1 VPTDFDSTRPEVCIF
16 LEESV
21 AQVSVFYK
29 RNMLIF
35 NTVLIYRN
43 SEYSYIKKRETCDRT
58 IQVSNVCKPEQL
70 IIHCMKIYQ
79 LRPD

>member
-1 VPTDFDSTRPEVCIF
+1 VPTDFDSMRPEVCIF

-21 AQVSVFYK
+21 AQAPIFYK

-43 SEYSYIKKRETCDRT
+43 SEYSYTKKEKHVIEPYR
-58 IQVSNVCKPEQL
+58 
-70 IIHCMKIYQ
+70 Y
-79 LRPD
+79 